1 MKNVER
7 AALLAATGVLAVG
20 MAGCGDKKAPTK
32 TDQGPTQ
39 ETKTEDQE
47 SEEVSW
53 TEADVAVAVAGMDN
67 VTVVQGAKDPNL
79 LHGITYD
86 GDIVENI
93 EAQSDMDLDT
103 PGTYKVT
110 YQITVNAEKLAEYL
124 TVDDASTESVVE
136 EQENLDPEPEKEVT
150 KDDTDI
156 DGAYT
161 VDDHPTIEVEKEVT
175 VVGKGT
181 ATDMADQDRI
191 VISDGNTTVA
201 KSDGSTVEEEVKVP
215 ESTEKKGTV
224 AIDAVT
230 KEEVS
235 GEIPEETVPDE
246 TTETE
251 EEDPSEAESKTD
263 SKTDTKKDTKK
274 ESKTDTKNEKKD
286 TSKKDTKKVES
297 TTKKES
303 AKDSKT
309 DKKNTGTSGTVTT
322 PAATVKPTEAPKQE
336 AAHTHKWV
344 QQYKT
349 ETIPAKT
356 HTVHH
361 DAEYKTVHHDAVT
374 HEEPIYEGHYVC
386 TVCGLDMGRSE
397 SALDAHG
404 AETGHGYSVEQV
416 QVGTRTVTDQAAYDE
431 KVLVKDAYD
440 ETVVDTPESTKQVP
454 NGYKC
459 SECGATK

>member
-20 MAGCGDKKAPTK
+20 MAGCGDKKSPTK
-32 TDQGPTQ
+32 TDQEPTQ
-39 ETKTEDQE
+39 ETKTEAQE

-136 EQENLDPEPEKEVT
+136 EQEDLDPEPEKEAT
-150 KDDTDI
+150 KEDTDI
-156 DGAYT
+156 DSAYT

-235 GEIPEETVPDE
+235 GEIPEETAPEE
-246 TTETE
+246 TTKAE
-251 EEDPSEAESKTD
+251 EEDLSETEAKS
-263 SKTDTKKDTKK
+263 DTKSDKKSETKK
-274 ESKTDTKNEKKD
+274 N
-286 TSKKDTKKVES
+286 
-297 TTKKES
+297 
-303 AKDSKT
+303 SKT
-309 DKKNTGTSGTVTT
+309 DKKESATKTDKKDTVKSENKETTKSETKKKPGSSGTVTT
-322 PAATVKPTEAPKQE
+322 PAATVKPTESTKQE

-374 HEEPIYEGHYVC
+374 HEEAIYHQVC
-386 TVCGLDMGRSE
+386 SDCGQDFGN
-397 SALDAHG
+397 SADAAIAHS
-404 AETGHGYSVEQV
+404 AETGHNYSLK
-416 QVGTRTVTDQAAYDE
+416 QVGTNTVTDQAAYDE

>member
-32 TDQGPTQ
+32 TDPEATQ

-53 TEADVAVAVAGMDN
+53 TEADVAVAVAGMDD
-67 VTVVQGAKDPNL
+67 VTVVQGANEPNL

-110 YQITVNAEKLAEYL
+110 YQVTVNAEKLAEYL

-136 EQENLDPEPEKEVT
+136 EQENLDPEPEKEAT

-156 DGAYT
+156 DSAYT

-191 VISDGNTTVA
+191 VISDGNTTVS

-235 GEIPEETVPDE
+235 GEISEETAPEETTKAKEEDLS
-246 TTETE
+246 ETE
-251 EEDPSEAESKTD
+251 AKS
-263 SKTDTKKDTKK
+263 DTKSDKKSETKK
-274 ESKTDTKNEKKD
+274 N
-286 TSKKDTKKVES
+286 
-297 TTKKES
+297 
-303 AKDSKT
+303 SKT
-309 DKKNTGTSGTVTT
+309 DKKESATKTDKKETVKSETKESTKSEAKKKPGSSGTVTT
-322 PAATVKPTEAPKQE
+322 PAATVKPTESTKQE

-397 SALDAHG
+397 SALDAHE
-404 AETGHGYSVEQV
+404 AETGHSYSVEQV

>member
-32 TDQGPTQ
+32 TDPEATQ

-53 TEADVAVAVAGMDN
+53 TEADVAVAVAGMDD
-67 VTVVQGAKDPNL
+67 VTVVQGANEPNL

-136 EQENLDPEPEKEVT
+136 EQEDLDPEPEKEAT
-150 KDDTDI
+150 KEDTDI
-156 DGAYT
+156 DSAYT

-175 VVGKGT
+175 VVGKDT

-235 GEIPEETVPDE
+235 SEIPEETTPEE
-246 TTETE
+246 TTKAE
-251 EEDPSEAESKTD
+251 EEDLSETEAKS
-263 SKTDTKKDTKK
+263 DTKSDKKSETKK
-274 ESKTDTKNEKKD
+274 N
-286 TSKKDTKKVES
+286 
-297 TTKKES
+297 
-303 AKDSKT
+303 SKT
-309 DKKNTGTSGTVTT
+309 DKKESATKTDKKETVKSETTKSETKKKPGSSGTVTT
-322 PAATVKPTEAPKQE
+322 PAATVKPTESTKQE

>member
-110 YQITVNAEKLAEYL
+110 YQVTVNAEKLAEYL

-136 EQENLDPEPEKEVT
+136 EQENLDPEPEKEAT

-156 DGAYT
+156 DSAYT

-235 GEIPEETVPDE
+235 GEISEEIAPEETTKAKEEDLS
-246 TTETE
+246 ETE
-251 EEDPSEAESKTD
+251 AKS
-263 SKTDTKKDTKK
+263 DTKSDKKSETKK
-274 ESKTDTKNEKKD
+274 N
-286 TSKKDTKKVES
+286 
-297 TTKKES
+297 
-303 AKDSKT
+303 SKT
-309 DKKNTGTSGTVTT
+309 DKKESATKTDKKETVKSETKENTKSETKKKSGSSGTVTT
-322 PAATVKPTEAPKQE
+322 PAATVKPTESTKQE

>member
-32 TDQGPTQ
+32 TDPEATQ

-53 TEADVAVAVAGMDN
+53 TEADVAVAVAGMDD
-67 VTVVQGAKDPNL
+67 VTVVQGANEPNL

-136 EQENLDPEPEKEVT
+136 EQEDLDPEPEKEAT
-150 KDDTDI
+150 KEDTDI
-156 DGAYT
+156 DSAYT

-235 GEIPEETVPDE
+235 GEISEETAPEETTKAKEEDLS
-246 TTETE
+246 ETE
-251 EEDPSEAESKTD
+251 AKS
-263 SKTDTKKDTKK
+263 DTKSDKKSETKK
-274 ESKTDTKNEKKD
+274 N
-286 TSKKDTKKVES
+286 
-297 TTKKES
+297 
-303 AKDSKT
+303 SKT
-309 DKKNTGTSGTVTT
+309 DKKESATKTDKKETVKSETKENTKSETKKKSGSSGTVTT
-322 PAATVKPTEAPKQE
+322 PAATVKPTESTKQE

>member
-32 TDQGPTQ
+32 TDPEATQ

-53 TEADVAVAVAGMDN
+53 TEADVAVAVAGMDD
-67 VTVVQGAKDPNL
+67 VTVVQGANEPNL

-136 EQENLDPEPEKEVT
+136 EQEDLDPEPEKEAT
-150 KDDTDI
+150 KEDTDI
-156 DGAYT
+156 DSAYT

-235 GEIPEETVPDE
+235 GEISEETAPEETTKAKEEDLS
-246 TTETE
+246 ETE
-251 EEDPSEAESKTD
+251 AKS
-263 SKTDTKKDTKK
+263 DTKSDKKSETKK
-274 ESKTDTKNEKKD
+274 N
-286 TSKKDTKKVES
+286 
-297 TTKKES
+297 
-303 AKDSKT
+303 SKT
-309 DKKNTGTSGTVTT
+309 DKKESATKTDKKETVKSETKENTKSETKKKSGSSGTVTT
-322 PAATVKPTEAPKQE
+322 LAATVKPTESTKQE

>member
-32 TDQGPTQ
+32 TDPEATQ

-53 TEADVAVAVAGMDN
+53 TEADVAVAVAGMDD
-67 VTVVQGAKDPNL
+67 VTVVQGANEPNL

-110 YQITVNAEKLAEYL
+110 YQVTVNAEKLAEYL

-136 EQENLDPEPEKEVT
+136 EQENLDPEPEKEAT

-156 DGAYT
+156 DSAYT

-235 GEIPEETVPDE
+235 GEISEETAPEETTKAKEEDLS
-246 TTETE
+246 ETE
-251 EEDPSEAESKTD
+251 AKS
-263 SKTDTKKDTKK
+263 DTKSETKK
-274 ESKTDTKNEKKD
+274 N
-286 TSKKDTKKVES
+286 
-297 TTKKES
+297 
-303 AKDSKT
+303 SKT
-309 DKKNTGTSGTVTT
+309 DKKESATKTDKKETVKSETKENTKSETKKKSGSSGTVTT
-322 PAATVKPTEAPKQE
+322 PAATVKPTESTKQE

-374 HEEPIYEGHYVC
+374 HEEAIYHQVC
-386 TVCGLDMGRSE
+386 SDCGQDFGD
-397 SALDAHG
+397 SADAAIAHS
-404 AETGHGYSVEQV
+404 AETGHNYSLK
-416 QVGTRTVTDQAAYDE
+416 QVGTNTVTDQAAYDE

>member
-32 TDQGPTQ
+32 TDQEPTQ
-39 ETKTEDQE
+39 ETKTEAQE

-136 EQENLDPEPEKEVT
+136 EQEDLDPEPEKEAT
-150 KDDTDI
+150 KEDTDI
-156 DGAYT
+156 DSAYT

-181 ATDMADQDRI
+181 AADMAEQDRI

-235 GEIPEETVPDE
+235 GEIPEETTPEE
-246 TTETE
+246 TTKAE
-251 EEDPSEAESKTD
+251 EEDLSETEAKS
-263 SKTDTKKDTKK
+263 DTKSDKKSETKK
-274 ESKTDTKNEKKD
+274 N
-286 TSKKDTKKVES
+286 
-297 TTKKES
+297 
-303 AKDSKT
+303 SKT
-309 DKKNTGTSGTVTT
+309 DKKDTVKSENKETTKSETKKKPGSSGTVTT
-322 PAATVKPTEAPKQE
+322 PAATVKPTESTKQE

-374 HEEPIYEGHYVC
+374 HEEAIYHQVC
-386 TVCGLDMGRSE
+386 SDCGQDFGN
-397 SALDAHG
+397 SADAAIAHS
-404 AETGHGYSVEQV
+404 AETGHNYSLK
-416 QVGTRTVTDQAAYDE
+416 QVGTNTVTDQAAYDE

>member
-110 YQITVNAEKLAEYL
+110 YQVTVNAEKLAEYL

-136 EQENLDPEPEKEVT
+136 EQENLDPEPEKEAT

-156 DGAYT
+156 DSAYT

-235 GEIPEETVPDE
+235 GEIPEETTPEE
-246 TTETE
+246 TTKAE
-251 EEDPSEAESKTD
+251 EEDLSETEAKS
-263 SKTDTKKDTKK
+263 DTKSDKKSETKK
-274 ESKTDTKNEKKD
+274 N
-286 TSKKDTKKVES
+286 
-297 TTKKES
+297 
-303 AKDSKT
+303 SKT
-309 DKKNTGTSGTVTT
+309 DKKESATKTDKKDTVKSENKETTKSETKKKPGSSGTVTT
-322 PAATVKPTEAPKQE
+322 PAATVKPTESTKQE

-374 HEEPIYEGHYVC
+374 HEEAIYHQVC
-386 TVCGLDMGRSE
+386 SDCGQDFGN
-397 SALDAHG
+397 SADAAIAHS
-404 AETGHGYSVEQV
+404 AETGHNYSLK
-416 QVGTRTVTDQAAYDE
+416 QVGTNTVTDQAAYDE

>member
-32 TDQGPTQ
+32 TDPEATQ
-39 ETKTEDQE
+39 ETKTEDQK

-53 TEADVAVAVAGMDN
+53 TEADVAVAVAGMDD
-67 VTVVQGAKDPNL
+67 VTVVQGANEPNL

-110 YQITVNAEKLAEYL
+110 YQVTVNAEKLAEYL

-136 EQENLDPEPEKEVT
+136 EQENLDPEPEKEAT

-156 DGAYT
+156 DSAYT

-235 GEIPEETVPDE
+235 GEISEETAPEETTKAKEEDLS
-246 TTETE
+246 ETE
-251 EEDPSEAESKTD
+251 AKS
-263 SKTDTKKDTKK
+263 DTKSDKKSETKK
-274 ESKTDTKNEKKD
+274 N
-286 TSKKDTKKVES
+286 
-297 TTKKES
+297 
-303 AKDSKT
+303 SKT
-309 DKKNTGTSGTVTT
+309 DKKESATKTDKKETVKSETKENTKSETKKKSGSSGTVTT
-322 PAATVKPTEAPKQE
+322 PAATVKPTESTKQE

-374 HEEPIYEGHYVC
+374 HEEAIYHQVC
-386 TVCGLDMGRSE
+386 SDCGQDFGD
-397 SALDAHG
+397 SADAAIAHS
-404 AETGHGYSVEQV
+404 AETGHNYSLK
-416 QVGTRTVTDQAAYDE
+416 QVGTNTVTDQAAYDE

>member
-32 TDQGPTQ
+32 TDPEATQ

-53 TEADVAVAVAGMDN
+53 TEADVAVAVAGMDD
-67 VTVVQGAKDPNL
+67 VTVVQGANEPNL

-136 EQENLDPEPEKEVT
+136 EQEDLDPEPEKEAT
-150 KDDTDI
+150 KEDTDI
-156 DGAYT
+156 DSAYT
-161 VDDHPTIEVEKEVT
+161 VDDLPTIEVEKEVT
-175 VVGKGT
+175 VVGKDT

-235 GEIPEETVPDE
+235 GEIPEETTPEE
-246 TTETE
+246 TTKAE
-251 EEDPSEAESKTD
+251 EEDLSETEAKS
-263 SKTDTKKDTKK
+263 DTKSDKKSETKK
-274 ESKTDTKNEKKD
+274 N
-286 TSKKDTKKVES
+286 
-297 TTKKES
+297 
-303 AKDSKT
+303 SKT
-309 DKKNTGTSGTVTT
+309 DKKESATKTDKKETVKSETTKSETKKKPGSSGTVTT
-322 PAATVKPTEAPKQE
+322 PAATVKPTESTKQE

>member
-53 TEADVAVAVAGMDN
+53 TEADVAVAVAGMDD
-67 VTVVQGAKDPNL
+67 VTVVQGANEPNL

-110 YQITVNAEKLAEYL
+110 YQVTVNAEKLAEYL

-136 EQENLDPEPEKEVT
+136 EQENLDPEPEKEAT

-156 DGAYT
+156 DSAYT

-235 GEIPEETVPDE
+235 GEISEETAPEETTKAKEEDLS
-246 TTETE
+246 ETE
-251 EEDPSEAESKTD
+251 AKS
-263 SKTDTKKDTKK
+263 DTKSDKKSETKK
-274 ESKTDTKNEKKD
+274 N
-286 TSKKDTKKVES
+286 
-297 TTKKES
+297 
-303 AKDSKT
+303 SKT
-309 DKKNTGTSGTVTT
+309 DKKESATKTDKKETVKSETKENTKSETKKKSGSSGTVTT
-322 PAATVKPTEAPKQE
+322 PAATVKPTESTKQE

-440 ETVVDTPESTKQVP
+440 ETVVDTPESTKQAP

>member
-32 TDQGPTQ
+32 TDQETTQ

-110 YQITVNAEKLAEYL
+110 YQVTVNAEKLAEYL

-136 EQENLDPEPEKEVT
+136 EQENLDPEPEKEAT

-156 DGAYT
+156 DSAYT

-201 KSDGSTVEEEVKVP
+201 KSDGSIVEEEVKVP

-235 GEIPEETVPDE
+235 GEIPEETVPEE
-246 TTETE
+246 TTKAE
-251 EEDPSEAESKTD
+251 EEDLSETEAKS
-263 SKTDTKKDTKK
+263 DTKSDKKSETKK
-274 ESKTDTKNEKKD
+274 N
-286 TSKKDTKKVES
+286 
-297 TTKKES
+297 
-303 AKDSKT
+303 SKT
-309 DKKNTGTSGTVTT
+309 DKKESATKTDKKETVKSETKETTKSETKKKPGSSGTVTT
-322 PAATVKPTEAPKQE
+322 PAATVKPTESTKQE

-374 HEEPIYEGHYVC
+374 HEEAIYHQVC
-386 TVCGLDMGRSE
+386 SDCGQDFGN
-397 SALDAHG
+397 SADAAIAHS
-404 AETGHGYSVEQV
+404 AETGHNYSLK
-416 QVGTRTVTDQAAYDE
+416 QVGTNTVTDQASYDE

>member
-110 YQITVNAEKLAEYL
+110 YQVTVNAEKLAEYL

-136 EQENLDPEPEKEVT
+136 EQEDLDPEAEKEAT

-156 DGAYT
+156 DNAYT
-161 VDDHPTIEVEKEVT
+161 VDEHPTIEIEKEVT

-181 ATDMADQDRI
+181 ATDLADQDRI

-235 GEIPEETVPDE
+235 GEISEETAPEETTKAKEEDLS
-246 TTETE
+246 ETE
-251 EEDPSEAESKTD
+251 AKS
-263 SKTDTKKDTKK
+263 DTKSDKKSETKK
-274 ESKTDTKNEKKD
+274 N
-286 TSKKDTKKVES
+286 
-297 TTKKES
+297 
-303 AKDSKT
+303 SKT
-309 DKKNTGTSGTVTT
+309 DKKESATKTDKKETVKSETKENTKSETKKKSGSSGTVTT
-322 PAATVKPTEAPKQE
+322 PAATVKPTESTKQE

>member
-1 MKNVER
+1 MKNIER
-7 AALLAATGVLAVG
+7 AALMAAAGVLAVG
-20 MAGCGDKKAPTK
+20 MTGCGKEPVKDEPKEETTTK
-32 TDQGPTQ
+32 D
-39 ETKTEDQE
+39 EAVE

-53 TEADVAVAVAGMDN
+53 TEADLSDVVAGMGDIK
-67 VTVVQGAKDPNL
+67 VVEGAQNPNL

-86 GDIVENI
+86 GDIVEDI
-93 EAQSDMDLDT
+93 EAESDMDLET
-103 PGTYKVT
+103 PGTYQVT
-110 YQITVNAEKLAEYL
+110 YKVTVNAEKLAEYL
-124 TVDDASTESVVE
+124 TVDTASTEPVVKE
-136 EQENLDPEPEKEVT
+136 EAGDPEADKNAEPVEGDV
-150 KDDTDI
+150 DS
-156 DGAYT
+156 AYT
-161 VDDHPTIEVEKEVT
+161 VDDHPVISVDKEVT
-175 VVGKGT
+175 VVGKDD
-181 ATDMADQDRI
+181 ATKLADQDEI
-191 VISDGNTTVA
+191 IISDGNTTVA

-235 GEIPEETVPDE
+235 GEIPEETAPEE
-246 TTETE
+246 TTKAE
-251 EEDPSEAESKTD
+251 EEDLSETEAKS
-263 SKTDTKKDTKK
+263 DTKSDKKSETKK
-274 ESKTDTKNEKKD
+274 N
-286 TSKKDTKKVES
+286 
-297 TTKKES
+297 
-303 AKDSKT
+303 SKT
-309 DKKNTGTSGTVTT
+309 DKKESATKTDKKETVKSETKETTKSEAKKKPGSSGTVTT

-374 HEEPIYEGHYVC
+374 HEEAIYHQVC
-386 TVCGLDMGRSE
+386 SGCGQDFGDSV
-397 SALDAHG
+397 DAAIAHS
-404 AETGHGYSVEQV
+404 AETGHNYSLK
-416 QVGTRTVTDQAAYDE
+416 QVGTNTVTDQAAYDE

>member
-32 TDQGPTQ
+32 TDPETTQG
-39 ETKTEDQE
+39 TKTEDQE

-136 EQENLDPEPEKEVT
+136 EQEDLDPEPEKEAT
-150 KDDTDI
+150 KEDTDI
-156 DGAYT
+156 DSAYT

-235 GEIPEETVPDE
+235 GEIPEETTPEE
-246 TTETE
+246 TTKAKEEDLSETE
-251 EEDPSEAESKTD
+251 AKS
-263 SKTDTKKDTKK
+263 DTKSDKKSETKK
-274 ESKTDTKNEKKD
+274 N
-286 TSKKDTKKVES
+286 
-297 TTKKES
+297 
-303 AKDSKT
+303 SKT
-309 DKKNTGTSGTVTT
+309 DKKESATKTDKKETVKSETKENTKSETKKKSGSSGTVTT

-374 HEEPIYEGHYVC
+374 HEEAIYHQVC
-386 TVCGLDMGRSE
+386 SDCGQDFGD
-397 SALDAHG
+397 SADAAIAHS
-404 AETGHGYSVEQV
+404 AETGHSYSLK
-416 QVGTRTVTDQAAYDE
+416 QVGTNTVTDQAAYDE

>member
-32 TDQGPTQ
+32 TDPEATQ

-53 TEADVAVAVAGMDN
+53 TEADVAVAVAGMDD
-67 VTVVQGAKDPNL
+67 VTVVQGANEPNL

-136 EQENLDPEPEKEVT
+136 EQEDLDPEPEKEAT
-150 KDDTDI
+150 KEDTDI
-156 DGAYT
+156 DSAYT

-235 GEIPEETVPDE
+235 GEIPEETTPEE
-246 TTETE
+246 TTKAE
-251 EEDPSEAESKTD
+251 EEDLSETEAKS
-263 SKTDTKKDTKK
+263 DTKSDKKSETKK
-274 ESKTDTKNEKKD
+274 N
-286 TSKKDTKKVES
+286 
-297 TTKKES
+297 
-303 AKDSKT
+303 SKT
-309 DKKNTGTSGTVTT
+309 DKKESATKTDKKETVKSETTKSETKKKPESSGTVTT

-374 HEEPIYEGHYVC
+374 HEEAIYHQVC
-386 TVCGLDMGRSE
+386 SDCGQDFGN
-397 SALDAHG
+397 SADAAIAHS
-404 AETGHGYSVEQV
+404 AETGHNYSLK
-416 QVGTRTVTDQAAYDE
+416 QVGTNTVTDQAAYDE

>member
-32 TDQGPTQ
+32 TDQEPTQ
-39 ETKTEDQE
+39 ETKTEAQE

-136 EQENLDPEPEKEVT
+136 EQEDLDPEPEKEAT
-150 KDDTDI
+150 KEDTDI
-156 DGAYT
+156 DSAYT

-235 GEIPEETVPDE
+235 GEIPEETTPEE
-246 TTETE
+246 TTKAE
-251 EEDPSEAESKTD
+251 EEDLSETEAKS
-263 SKTDTKKDTKK
+263 DTKSETKK
-274 ESKTDTKNEKKD
+274 N
-286 TSKKDTKKVES
+286 
-297 TTKKES
+297 
-303 AKDSKT
+303 SKT
-309 DKKNTGTSGTVTT
+309 DKKESATKTDKKDTVKSENKETTKSETKKKPGSSGTVTT
-322 PAATVKPTEAPKQE
+322 PAATVKPTESTKQE

>member
-32 TDQGPTQ
+32 IDPEATQ

-53 TEADVAVAVAGMDN
+53 TEADVAVAVAGMDD

-110 YQITVNAEKLAEYL
+110 YQVTVNAEKLAEYL

-136 EQENLDPEPEKEVT
+136 EQENLDPEPEKEAT

-156 DGAYT
+156 DSAYT

-235 GEIPEETVPDE
+235 GEIPEETAPEE
-246 TTETE
+246 TTKAE
-251 EEDPSEAESKTD
+251 EEDLSETEAKS
-263 SKTDTKKDTKK
+263 DTKSDKKSETKK
-274 ESKTDTKNEKKD
+274 N
-286 TSKKDTKKVES
+286 
-297 TTKKES
+297 
-303 AKDSKT
+303 SKT
-309 DKKNTGTSGTVTT
+309 DKKESATKTDKKETVKSETKESTKSEAKKKPGSSGTVTT

>member
-110 YQITVNAEKLAEYL
+110 YQVTVNAEKLAEYL

-136 EQENLDPEPEKEVT
+136 EQENLDPEPEKEAT

-156 DGAYT
+156 DSAYT

-235 GEIPEETVPDE
+235 GEISEETAPEETMKAKEEDLS
-246 TTETE
+246 ETE
-251 EEDPSEAESKTD
+251 AKS
-263 SKTDTKKDTKK
+263 DTKSDKKSETKK
-274 ESKTDTKNEKKD
+274 N
-286 TSKKDTKKVES
+286 
-297 TTKKES
+297 
-303 AKDSKT
+303 SKT
-309 DKKNTGTSGTVTT
+309 DKKESATKTDKKETVKSETKENTKSETKKKSGSSGTVTT
-322 PAATVKPTEAPKQE
+322 PAATVKPTESTKQE

>member
-136 EQENLDPEPEKEVT
+136 EQENLDPEPEKEAT
-150 KDDTDI
+150 KDDADI
-156 DGAYT
+156 DSAYT

-235 GEIPEETVPDE
+235 GEIPEETAPEE
-246 TTETE
+246 TTKAE
-251 EEDPSEAESKTD
+251 EEDLSETEAKS
-263 SKTDTKKDTKK
+263 DTKSDKKSETKK
-274 ESKTDTKNEKKD
+274 N
-286 TSKKDTKKVES
+286 
-297 TTKKES
+297 
-303 AKDSKT
+303 SKT
-309 DKKNTGTSGTVTT
+309 DKKESATKTDKKETVKSETKETTKSEAKKKPGSSGTVTT
-322 PAATVKPTEAPKQE
+322 PAATVKPTEAPKQV

-440 ETVVDTPESTKQVP
+440 ETVVDTPESTKQIP

>member
-110 YQITVNAEKLAEYL
+110 YQVTVNAEKLAEYL

-136 EQENLDPEPEKEVT
+136 EQENLDPEPEKEAT

-156 DGAYT
+156 DSAYT
-161 VDDHPTIEVEKEVT
+161 VDNHPTIEVEKEVT

-235 GEIPEETVPDE
+235 GEISEEIAPEETTKAKEEDLS
-246 TTETE
+246 ETE
-251 EEDPSEAESKTD
+251 AKS
-263 SKTDTKKDTKK
+263 DTKSDKKSETKK
-274 ESKTDTKNEKKD
+274 N
-286 TSKKDTKKVES
+286 
-297 TTKKES
+297 
-303 AKDSKT
+303 SKT
-309 DKKNTGTSGTVTT
+309 DKKESATKTDKKETVKSETKENTKSETKKKSGSSGTVTT
-322 PAATVKPTEAPKQE
+322 PAATVKPTESTKQE

>member
-39 ETKTEDQE
+39 ETKTEDQK

-136 EQENLDPEPEKEVT
+136 EQEDLDPEPEKEAT
-150 KDDTDI
+150 KEDTDI
-156 DGAYT
+156 DSAYT

-181 ATDMADQDRI
+181 AADMADQDRI

-235 GEIPEETVPDE
+235 GEIPEETTPEE
-246 TTETE
+246 TTKAE
-251 EEDPSEAESKTD
+251 EEDLSETEAKS
-263 SKTDTKKDTKK
+263 DTKSDKKSETKK
-274 ESKTDTKNEKKD
+274 N
-286 TSKKDTKKVES
+286 
-297 TTKKES
+297 
-303 AKDSKT
+303 SKT
-309 DKKNTGTSGTVTT
+309 DKKESATKTDKKETVKSETTKSETKKKPGSSGTVTT

-374 HEEPIYEGHYVC
+374 HEEPIYHQVC
-386 TVCGLDMGRSE
+386 SDCGQDFGN
-397 SALDAHG
+397 SADAAIAHS
-404 AETGHGYSVEQV
+404 AETGHNYSLK
-416 QVGTRTVTDQAAYDE
+416 QVGTNTVTDQAAYDE

>member
-136 EQENLDPEPEKEVT
+136 EQENLDPEPEKEAT
-150 KDDTDI
+150 KDDADI
-156 DGAYT
+156 DSAYT

-235 GEIPEETVPDE
+235 GEIPEETAPEE
-246 TTETE
+246 TTKAE
-251 EEDPSEAESKTD
+251 EEDLSETEAKS
-263 SKTDTKKDTKK
+263 DTKSDKKSETKK
-274 ESKTDTKNEKKD
+274 N
-286 TSKKDTKKVES
+286 
-297 TTKKES
+297 
-303 AKDSKT
+303 SKT
-309 DKKNTGTSGTVTT
+309 DKKESATKTDKKETVKSETKESTKSEAKKKPGSSGTVTT

-374 HEEPIYEGHYVC
+374 HEEAIYHQVC
-386 TVCGLDMGRSE
+386 SDCGQDFGN
-397 SALDAHG
+397 SADAAIAHS
-404 AETGHGYSVEQV
+404 AETGHNYSLK
-416 QVGTRTVTDQAAYDE
+416 QVGTNTVTDQAAYDE

>member
-110 YQITVNAEKLAEYL
+110 YQVTVNAEKLAEYL

-136 EQENLDPEPEKEVT
+136 EQEKLDPEPEKEAT

-156 DGAYT
+156 DSAYT

-235 GEIPEETVPDE
+235 GEISEETAPEETTKAKEEDLS
-246 TTETE
+246 ETE
-251 EEDPSEAESKTD
+251 AKS
-263 SKTDTKKDTKK
+263 DTKSDKKSETKK
-274 ESKTDTKNEKKD
+274 N
-286 TSKKDTKKVES
+286 
-297 TTKKES
+297 
-303 AKDSKT
+303 SKT
-309 DKKNTGTSGTVTT
+309 DKKESATKTDKKETVKSETKENTKSETKKKSGSSGTVTT
-322 PAATVKPTEAPKQE
+322 PATTVKPTESTKQE

>member
-110 YQITVNAEKLAEYL
+110 YQVTVNAEKLAEYL

-136 EQENLDPEPEKEVT
+136 EQENLDPEPEKEAT

-156 DGAYT
+156 DSAYT

-224 AIDAVT
+224 ATDAVT

-235 GEIPEETVPDE
+235 GEISEETAPEET
-246 TTETE
+246 TKAE
-251 EEDPSEAESKTD
+251 EEDLSETEAKS
-263 SKTDTKKDTKK
+263 DTKSDKKSETKK
-274 ESKTDTKNEKKD
+274 N
-286 TSKKDTKKVES
+286 
-297 TTKKES
+297 
-303 AKDSKT
+303 SKT
-309 DKKNTGTSGTVTT
+309 DKKESATKTDKKETVKSETKENTKSETKKKSGSSGTVTT
-322 PAATVKPTEAPKQE
+322 PAVTVKPTESTKQE

-374 HEEPIYEGHYVC
+374 HEEAIYHQVC
-386 TVCGLDMGRSE
+386 SDCGQDFGD
-397 SALDAHG
+397 SADAAIAHS
-404 AETGHGYSVEQV
+404 AETGHNYSLK
-416 QVGTRTVTDQAAYDE
+416 QVGTNTVTDQAAYDE

>member
-136 EQENLDPEPEKEVT
+136 EQEDLDPEPEKEAT
-150 KDDTDI
+150 KEDTDI
-156 DGAYT
+156 DSAYT

-235 GEIPEETVPDE
+235 GEIPEETTPEE
-246 TTETE
+246 TTKAKEEDLSETE
-251 EEDPSEAESKTD
+251 AKS
-263 SKTDTKKDTKK
+263 DTKSDKKSETKK
-274 ESKTDTKNEKKD
+274 N
-286 TSKKDTKKVES
+286 
-297 TTKKES
+297 
-303 AKDSKT
+303 SKT
-309 DKKNTGTSGTVTT
+309 DKKESATKTDKKETVKSETKETTKSETKKKSGSSGTVTT

-374 HEEPIYEGHYVC
+374 HEEAIYHQVC
-386 TVCGLDMGRSE
+386 SDCGQDFGN
-397 SALDAHG
+397 SADAAIAHS
-404 AETGHGYSVEQV
+404 AETGHNYSLK
-416 QVGTRTVTDQAAYDE
+416 QVGTNTVTDQAAYDE

>member
-136 EQENLDPEPEKEVT
+136 EQENLDPEPEKEAT

-156 DGAYT
+156 DSAYT

-175 VVGKGT
+175 VVGKDT

-230 KEEVS
+230 KKEVS
-235 GEIPEETVPDE
+235 GEISEETAPEETTKAKEEDLS
-246 TTETE
+246 ETE
-251 EEDPSEAESKTD
+251 AKS
-263 SKTDTKKDTKK
+263 DTKSDKKSETKK
-274 ESKTDTKNEKKD
+274 N
-286 TSKKDTKKVES
+286 
-297 TTKKES
+297 
-303 AKDSKT
+303 SKT
-309 DKKNTGTSGTVTT
+309 DKKESATKTDKKETVKSETKENTKSETKKKSGSSGTVTT
-322 PAATVKPTEAPKQE
+322 PAATVKPTESTKQE

>member
-32 TDQGPTQ
+32 TDQEPTQ
-39 ETKTEDQE
+39 ETKTEAQE

-136 EQENLDPEPEKEVT
+136 EQEDLDPEPEKEAT
-150 KDDTDI
+150 KEDTDI
-156 DGAYT
+156 DSAYT

-181 ATDMADQDRI
+181 AADMAEQDRI

-235 GEIPEETVPDE
+235 GEIPEETTPEE
-246 TTETE
+246 TTKAE
-251 EEDPSEAESKTD
+251 EEDLSETEAKS
-263 SKTDTKKDTKK
+263 DTKSDKKSETKK
-274 ESKTDTKNEKKD
+274 N
-286 TSKKDTKKVES
+286 
-297 TTKKES
+297 
-303 AKDSKT
+303 SKT
-309 DKKNTGTSGTVTT
+309 DKKESATKTDKKDTVKSENKETTKSETKKKPGSSWTVTT
-322 PAATVKPTEAPKQE
+322 PAATVKPTESTKQE

>member
-110 YQITVNAEKLAEYL
+110 YQVTVNAEKLAEYL

-136 EQENLDPEPEKEVT
+136 EQENLDPEPEKEAT

-156 DGAYT
+156 DSAYT
-161 VDDHPTIEVEKEVT
+161 VDDHPTIEVEKEAT

-235 GEIPEETVPDE
+235 GEISEETAPEETTKAKEEDLS
-246 TTETE
+246 ETE
-251 EEDPSEAESKTD
+251 AKS
-263 SKTDTKKDTKK
+263 DTKSDKKSETKK
-274 ESKTDTKNEKKD
+274 N
-286 TSKKDTKKVES
+286 
-297 TTKKES
+297 
-303 AKDSKT
+303 SKT
-309 DKKNTGTSGTVTT
+309 DKKESATKTDKKETVKSETKENTKSETKKKSGSSGTVTT
-322 PAATVKPTEAPKQE
+322 PAATVKPTESTKQE
-336 AAHTHKWV
+336 AAHTHKWI

-374 HEEPIYEGHYVC
+374 HEEAIYHQVC
-386 TVCGLDMGRSE
+386 SDCGQDFGD
-397 SALDAHG
+397 SADAAIAHS
-404 AETGHGYSVEQV
+404 AETGHNYSLK
-416 QVGTRTVTDQAAYDE
+416 QVGTNTVTDQAAYDE

>member
-32 TDQGPTQ
+32 TDPEATQ

-53 TEADVAVAVAGMDN
+53 TEADVAVAVAGMDD
-67 VTVVQGAKDPNL
+67 VTVVQGANEPNL

-110 YQITVNAEKLAEYL
+110 YQVTVNAEKLAEYL

-136 EQENLDPEPEKEVT
+136 EQEDLDPEAEKEAT

-156 DGAYT
+156 DNAYT
-161 VDDHPTIEVEKEVT
+161 VDEHPTIEIEKEVT

-181 ATDMADQDRI
+181 ATDLADQDRI

-201 KSDGSTVEEEVKVP
+201 KSDGSTVKEEVKVP

-235 GEIPEETVPDE
+235 GEIPEETAPDE
-246 TTETE
+246 TTEAK
-251 EEDPSEAESKTD
+251 EEDLSETEAKS
-263 SKTDTKKDTKK
+263 DTKSDKKSETKK
-274 ESKTDTKNEKKD
+274 N
-286 TSKKDTKKVES
+286 
-297 TTKKES
+297 
-303 AKDSKT
+303 SKT
-309 DKKNTGTSGTVTT
+309 DKKESATKTDKKETVKSETKENTKSETKKKSGSSGTVTT
-322 PAATVKPTEAPKQE
+322 PAATVKPTESTKQE

-374 HEEPIYEGHYVC
+374 HEEAIYHQVC
-386 TVCGLDMGRSE
+386 SDCGQDFGD
-397 SALDAHG
+397 SADAAIAHS
-404 AETGHGYSVEQV
+404 AETGHNYSLK
-416 QVGTRTVTDQAAYDE
+416 QVGTNTVTDQAAYDE

>member
-32 TDQGPTQ
+32 TDPEATQ

-53 TEADVAVAVAGMDN
+53 TEADVAVAVAGMDD
-67 VTVVQGAKDPNL
+67 VTVVQGANEPNL

-110 YQITVNAEKLAEYL
+110 YQVTVNAEKLAEYL

-136 EQENLDPEPEKEVT
+136 EQENLDPEPEKEAT

-156 DGAYT
+156 DSAYT

-235 GEIPEETVPDE
+235 GEISEETAPEETTKAKEEDLS
-246 TTETE
+246 ETE
-251 EEDPSEAESKTD
+251 AKS
-263 SKTDTKKDTKK
+263 DTKSDKKSETKK
-274 ESKTDTKNEKKD
+274 N
-286 TSKKDTKKVES
+286 
-297 TTKKES
+297 
-303 AKDSKT
+303 SKT
-309 DKKNTGTSGTVTT
+309 DKKESATKTDKKETVKSETKENTKSETKKKSGSSGTVTT
-322 PAATVKPTEAPKQE
+322 PAATVKPTESTKQE

-374 HEEPIYEGHYVC
+374 HEEAIYHQVC
-386 TVCGLDMGRSE
+386 SDCGQDFGD
-397 SALDAHG
+397 SADAAIAHS
-404 AETGHGYSVEQV
+404 AETGHNYSLK
-416 QVGTRTVTDQAAYDE
+416 QVGTNTVTDQAAYDE

>member
-110 YQITVNAEKLAEYL
+110 YQVTVNAEKLAEYL

-136 EQENLDPEPEKEVT
+136 EQENLDPEPEKEAT

-156 DGAYT
+156 DSAYT

-235 GEIPEETVPDE
+235 GEISEETAPEETTKAKEEDLS
-246 TTETE
+246 ETE
-251 EEDPSEAESKTD
+251 AKS
-263 SKTDTKKDTKK
+263 DTKSDKKSETKK
-274 ESKTDTKNEKKD
+274 N
-286 TSKKDTKKVES
+286 
-297 TTKKES
+297 
-303 AKDSKT
+303 SKT
-309 DKKNTGTSGTVTT
+309 DKKESATKTDQKETVKSETKENTKSETKKKSGSSGTVTT
-322 PAATVKPTEAPKQE
+322 PAATVKPTESTKQE

>member
-32 TDQGPTQ
+32 TDPEATQ

-53 TEADVAVAVAGMDN
+53 TEADVAVAVAGMDD

-110 YQITVNAEKLAEYL
+110 YQVTVNAEKLAEYL

-136 EQENLDPEPEKEVT
+136 EQENLDPEPEKEAT

-156 DGAYT
+156 DSAYT

-235 GEIPEETVPDE
+235 GEIPEETTPEE
-246 TTETE
+246 TTKAE
-251 EEDPSEAESKTD
+251 EEDLSETEAKS
-263 SKTDTKKDTKK
+263 DTKSDKKSETKK
-274 ESKTDTKNEKKD
+274 N
-286 TSKKDTKKVES
+286 
-297 TTKKES
+297 
-303 AKDSKT
+303 SKT
-309 DKKNTGTSGTVTT
+309 DKKESATKTDKKETVKSETKENTKSETKKKSGSSGTVTT
-322 PAATVKPTEAPKQE
+322 PAATVKPTESTKQE

-374 HEEPIYEGHYVC
+374 HEEAIYHQVC
-386 TVCGLDMGRSE
+386 SDCGQDFGD
-397 SALDAHG
+397 SADAAIAHS
-404 AETGHGYSVEQV
+404 AETGHNYSLK
-416 QVGTRTVTDQAAYDE
+416 QVGTNTVTDQAAYDE

>member
-47 SEEVSW
+47 PEEVSW
-53 TEADVAVAVAGMDN
+53 TEADIAVAVAGMDN

-79 LHGITYD
+79 LHGIIYD

-136 EQENLDPEPEKEVT
+136 EQENLDPEPEKEAT

-156 DGAYT
+156 DSAYT

-235 GEIPEETVPDE
+235 GEIPEETTTEE
-246 TTETE
+246 TTKAE
-251 EEDPSEAESKTD
+251 EEDLSETEAKS
-263 SKTDTKKDTKK
+263 DTKSDKKSETKK
-274 ESKTDTKNEKKD
+274 N
-286 TSKKDTKKVES
+286 
-297 TTKKES
+297 
-303 AKDSKT
+303 SKT
-309 DKKNTGTSGTVTT
+309 DKKESATKTDKKETVKSENKETTKSETKKKPGSSGTVTT
-322 PAATVKPTEAPKQE
+322 PAATVKPTESTKQE

-374 HEEPIYEGHYVC
+374 HEEAIYHQVC
-386 TVCGLDMGRSE
+386 SDCGQDFGN
-397 SALDAHG
+397 SADAAIAHS
-404 AETGHGYSVEQV
+404 AETGHNYSLK
-416 QVGTRTVTDQAAYDE
+416 QVGTNTVTDQAAYDE

>member
-32 TDQGPTQ
+32 TDQEPTQ

-110 YQITVNAEKLAEYL
+110 YQVTVNAEKLAEYL

-136 EQENLDPEPEKEVT
+136 EQENLDPEPEKEAT
-150 KDDTDI
+150 KDDTYI
-156 DGAYT
+156 DSAYT

-201 KSDGSTVEEEVKVP
+201 KSDGSIVEEEVKVP

-235 GEIPEETVPDE
+235 GEIPEETVPEE
-246 TTETE
+246 TTKAE
-251 EEDPSEAESKTD
+251 EEDLSETEAKS
-263 SKTDTKKDTKK
+263 DTKSDKKSETKK
-274 ESKTDTKNEKKD
+274 NSRTD
-286 TSKKDTKKVES
+286 
-297 TTKKES
+297 KKES
-303 AKDSKT
+303 ATKT
-309 DKKNTGTSGTVTT
+309 DKKETVKSETKENAKSETKKKPGSSGTVTT
-322 PAATVKPTEAPKQE
+322 PAATVKPTESTKQE

-374 HEEPIYEGHYVC
+374 HEEAIYHQVC
-386 TVCGLDMGRSE
+386 SDCGQDFGD
-397 SALDAHG
+397 SADAAIAHS
-404 AETGHGYSVEQV
+404 AETGHNYSLK
-416 QVGTRTVTDQAAYDE
+416 QVGTNTVTDQAAYDE

>member
-136 EQENLDPEPEKEVT
+136 EQEGLDPEPEKEAT
-150 KDDTDI
+150 KEDTDI
-156 DGAYT
+156 DSAYT

-235 GEIPEETVPDE
+235 GEIPEETTPEE
-246 TTETE
+246 TTKAE
-251 EEDPSEAESKTD
+251 EEDLSETEAKS
-263 SKTDTKKDTKK
+263 DTKSDKKSETKK
-274 ESKTDTKNEKKD
+274 N
-286 TSKKDTKKVES
+286 
-297 TTKKES
+297 
-303 AKDSKT
+303 SKT
-309 DKKNTGTSGTVTT
+309 DKKESATKTDKKDTVKSENKETTKSETKKKPGSSGTVTT
-322 PAATVKPTEAPKQE
+322 PAATVKPTESTKQE

-374 HEEPIYEGHYVC
+374 HEEAIYHQVC
-386 TVCGLDMGRSE
+386 SDCGQDFGN
-397 SALDAHG
+397 SADAAIAHS
-404 AETGHGYSVEQV
+404 AETGHNYSLK
-416 QVGTRTVTDQAAYDE
+416 QVGTNTVTDQAAYDE

>member
-39 ETKTEDQE
+39 ETKTEDQK

-136 EQENLDPEPEKEVT
+136 EQEDLDPEPEKEAT

-156 DGAYT
+156 DSAYT

-235 GEIPEETVPDE
+235 GEIPEETTPEE
-246 TTETE
+246 TTKAE
-251 EEDPSEAESKTD
+251 EEDLSKTEAK
-263 SKTDTKKDTKK
+263 SDTKSDKKSETKK
-274 ESKTDTKNEKKD
+274 N
-286 TSKKDTKKVES
+286 
-297 TTKKES
+297 
-303 AKDSKT
+303 SKT
-309 DKKNTGTSGTVTT
+309 DKKESATKTDKKDTVKSENKETTKSETKKKPGSSGTVTT
-322 PAATVKPTEAPKQE
+322 PAATVKPTESTKQE

-374 HEEPIYEGHYVC
+374 HEEAIYHQVC
-386 TVCGLDMGRSE
+386 SDCGQDFGN
-397 SALDAHG
+397 SADAAIAHS
-404 AETGHGYSVEQV
+404 AETGHSYSLK
-416 QVGTRTVTDQAAYDE
+416 QVGTNTVTDQAAYDE

>member
-110 YQITVNAEKLAEYL
+110 YQVTVNAEKLAEYL

-136 EQENLDPEPEKEVT
+136 EQENLDPEPEKEAT

-156 DGAYT
+156 DSAYT

-235 GEIPEETVPDE
+235 GEISEETAPEETTKAKEEDLS
-246 TTETE
+246 ETE
-251 EEDPSEAESKTD
+251 AKS
-263 SKTDTKKDTKK
+263 DTKSNKKSETKK
-274 ESKTDTKNEKKD
+274 N
-286 TSKKDTKKVES
+286 
-297 TTKKES
+297 
-303 AKDSKT
+303 SKT
-309 DKKNTGTSGTVTT
+309 DKKESATKTDKKETVKSETKENTKSETKKKSGSSGTVTT
-322 PAATVKPTEAPKQE
+322 PAATVKPTESTKQE

-397 SALDAHG
+397 SALGAHG